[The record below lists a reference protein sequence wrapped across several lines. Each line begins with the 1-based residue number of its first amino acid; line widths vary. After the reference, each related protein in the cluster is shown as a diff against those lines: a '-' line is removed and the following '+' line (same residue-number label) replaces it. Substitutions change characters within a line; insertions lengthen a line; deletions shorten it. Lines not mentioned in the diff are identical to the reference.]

1 MQQHRVFLLAK
12 KAKDSLDQRLFLA
25 IADRARGRQAGGKDR
40 IVDGE
45 GNEKQK
51 GDKPDTRNEE
61 SHDLQ
66 HTVPAVQASVVKSD
80 VCLQKYLTR
89 DTALQRRTNSTTS
102 CSG

>member
-25 IADRARGRQAGGKDR
+25 IADRARGGQAGGKDR
-40 IVDGE
+40 VVDGE

-51 GDKPDTRNEE
+51 GDKPDTRNKE

-66 HTVPAVQASVVKSD
+66 HTVPAVQASVVKATY
-80 VCLQKYLTR
+80 LTKHLTR
-89 DTALQRRTNSTTS
+89 DTAPQRRTNSTTS